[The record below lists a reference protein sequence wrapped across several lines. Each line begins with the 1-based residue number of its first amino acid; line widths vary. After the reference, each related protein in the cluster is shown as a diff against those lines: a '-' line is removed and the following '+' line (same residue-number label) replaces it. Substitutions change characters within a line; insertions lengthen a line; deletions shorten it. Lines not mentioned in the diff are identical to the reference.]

1 MILSKITLKEIEKIA
16 PLAESSMP
24 YRVSARMAEEQ
35 YNLKNRNIGVQFLE
49 SAYRFGLG
57 SIAGGLICCCLSL
70 T

>member
-1 MILSKITLKEIEKIA
+1 
-16 PLAESSMP
+16 
-24 YRVSARMAEEQ
+24 MAEEQ

-70 T
+70 TEMK